1 MAQQRGKD
9 ESLRKVLDKMFAHI
23 DKNKVPTG
31 LLRDY
36 AEEYEDLDIFTG
48 IVPLTEHNAVDYV
61 RFAYLL
67 STIKSADL
75 IGEVSKDIDVFFCQ
89 KKSYDEN
96 NSISLSLALYK
107 YSQIKENALKDG
119 LITYKNDQVYTTN
132 KDPYKQGYLFA
143 CSSLVENTTESSI
156 IISLP
161 QSNLLTNMHLSKLEV
176 NLGNGFQ
183 EMGVN
188 KKVKANL
195 QQGRN
200 EIIIKA
206 TLDNGQS
213 LLSHMFITKLER
225 KPDGLT
231 RASEYRFLS
240 NPLSDTIVINGDD
253 YRGIST
259 TAKVMIIPSR
269 LGNGKISKPFIFVEG
284 FNPQTSNN
292 AKCGQ
297 GSLLSYYRDWSK
309 FITDN
314 GYDFVYVHWCTPEE
328 YIQANAYTLVKII
341 ETINNM
347 SAQNS
352 EPSLLIGHSMGG
364 LVARYAL
371 KTMEN
376 KNKPHHV
383 GTYVSYD
390 APHLGANVPI
400 GLLHG
405 FYGIRKFLQEKNLI
419 DKLIKKIPTAK
430 SYLEIGEKLA
440 YSTAAQQMLC
450 NSIDAAGHLSNSL
463 HVQWQ
468 EELRQLGFPNGDKGK
483 NFQMLGIANSDYSTS
498 KVPSYY
504 INLKANAGT
513 KLTSDWISPLTGLV
527 IGIGLQDVIAGL
539 LASLP
544 GRTSA
549 DFQFEC
555 LPGKSQGQRV
565 NYFKLALEK
574 DFLWTIPIKKSIFK
588 YEGFNSSP
596 LLYDIYPSSKFDYKK
611 MDIGDGE
618 TIPFLADYWYSWG
631 ININIPFIPTSSA
644 LAYNGIS
651 LSPSSFTFNI
661 DNTRTAFGNNF
672 YLETNDTY
680 KQHMSFSQSAQNWIL
695 SHINQTV
702 TGPIFGYSGA
712 KYTLSG
718 AKGTVVWS
726 TSDASIGTINQNGIL
741 TVSKNG
747 CVYVIGETN
756 GMKFSKLVYIGVPTY
771 LLSSKHKPDG
781 FEIEAKCIDETYKAN
796 IDNINSSLI
805 FRWGVKF
812 PNKDIRWIDTNSPS
826 VFIPI
831 EDKDAVVFL
840 KIIDSNGKES
850 LPQSVKCTATDIFY
864 ASNNRLLLD
873 AAKKIYKEDGTTYS
887 YKYGKIYLTRDISL
901 SKEYEG
907 DIWTSTKAKVYSPFN
922 STYIIPVSRGEMSI
936 KDVLPQEEL
945 DYITHNMQVDHTCL
959 YTIALLNPEDKF
971 IQIIPVTI
979 KIK

>member
-352 EPSLLIGHSMGG
+352 EPILLIGHSMGG

-450 NSIDAAGHLSNSL
+450 NSIDAAGHLNNSL